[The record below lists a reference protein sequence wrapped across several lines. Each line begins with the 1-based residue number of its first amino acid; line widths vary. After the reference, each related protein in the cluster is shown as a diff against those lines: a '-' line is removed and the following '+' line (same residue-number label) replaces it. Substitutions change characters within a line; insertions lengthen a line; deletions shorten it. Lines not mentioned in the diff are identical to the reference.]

1 MMETMRN
8 AAKGWVAKVL
18 IGLLAVSFG
27 VWGIADVFRGS
38 STGALA
44 TVGEQ
49 EIAPEQFNMA
59 FQNYLRNYA
68 QQTGRGITPEEART
82 LGIDRSILDNL
93 LRSAALD
100 HEASKLNLGVSSTY
114 LAHEVMLNP
123 AFQNASGQFDGERFK
138 QLLAQ
143 NGLNENLFFAEE
155 RQRLLRQALTDTASA
170 GMPVNLG
177 LLEAQHRFQ
186 NEQRDARFFIV
197 TVQESE
203 AAAPTDDE
211 IKKEYDANPA
221 AYTAPEYRVV
231 AAMKVEPT
239 DIAAKV
245 TLTDEDIAAGYE
257 KYKADYF
264 TPETRTIL
272 QISFPTP
279 EDAAAAKQKLAA
291 GTDFMALAKERG
303 FSEQDVTF
311 ADKAKTDFI
320 DQAIA
325 DAAFALAQDQV
336 SEPVKGA
343 LATVLLKAVKITPEK
358 QAALEEVKPALT
370 ERLQLERA
378 NEEIQSIYDA
388 VEDARAAQ
396 TSFEDIAA
404 KAGIPFQLLPAIDAR
419 GQGKDGKP
427 VAVPHAAELINAAFT
442 SDVGVEN
449 DAISLD
455 NGYVWYEVREVVPS
469 ALRPLDEVKDQVRA
483 AVTAGKLRALAE
495 EKARKLVERAGT
507 GAKIDELAMEFN
519 TPVQTVQGLRRGE
532 PKDGFGLGALAALFA
547 VPDTGFAYAIEPDG
561 RSARVMQSQPVMMPS
576 FDAASAEAK
585 AIGDRLRDQVAED
598 VLTAY
603 LAALEKDAGVTV
615 NETLWRN
622 ISGQQTN

>member
-1 MMETMRN
+1 MMESMRN

-38 STGALA
+38 NTGALA

-49 EIAPEQFNMA
+49 EIAPEQFNTA

-68 QQTGRGITPEEART
+68 QQMGRGITPEEARA
-82 LGIDRSILDNL
+82 LGIDKTILENL
-93 LRSAALD
+93 LRQAALD
-100 HEASKLNLGVSSTY
+100 HEAKKLNLGVSSTY

-123 AFQNASGQFDGERFK
+123 TFQNASGQFDAERFK

-155 RQRLLRQALTDTASA
+155 RQRLIRQALTDTATTGIS
-170 GMPVNLG
+170 PNLG
-177 LLEAQHRFQ
+177 LLEAQYRFQ
-186 NEQRDARFFIV
+186 NEQRDARFFTV
-197 TVQESE
+197 TAQESE
-203 AAAPTDDE
+203 ITAPTDDE

-221 AYTAPEYRVV
+221 VYTAPEYRVV
-231 AAMKVEPT
+231 ATMKVEPA

-245 TLTDEDIAAGYE
+245 TLTDEDITAGYE
-257 KYKADYF
+257 KYKSDYF

-279 EDAAAAKQKLAA
+279 EEAAAAKQKLAS

-303 FSEQDVTF
+303 FSEQDATF

-343 LATVLLKAVKITPEK
+343 LATVLLKATKITPEK
-358 QAALEEVKPALT
+358 QQTLDEVKPGLT
-370 ERLQLERA
+370 ERLRLERA

-388 VEDARAAQ
+388 VEDDRAAQ

-404 KAGIPFQLLPAIDAR
+404 KAGIPFQLLAPVDAQ

-427 VAVPHAAELINAAFT
+427 VVVPHVAEIVTAAFT

-469 ALRPLDEVKDQVRA
+469 ALRPFDEVKDQARA
-483 AVTAGKLRALAE
+483 AVVASKLRTLAD
-495 EKARKLVERAGT
+495 EKAKKLVERAKA
-507 GAKIDELAMEFN
+507 GANFEELAMEFN
-519 TPVQTVQGLRRGE
+519 APVQTVQGLRRGE

-547 VPDTGFAYAIEPDG
+547 VPDTGVAYAIEPDG
-561 RSARVMQSQPVMMPS
+561 KSARVMQSQPVMMPS
-576 FDAASAEAK
+576 FVAASAEAK
-585 AIGDRLRDQVAED
+585 TIGDRLKSQISED
-598 VLTAY
+598 MLTAY
-603 LAALEKDAGVTV
+603 LAALEQDAGVTL

-622 ISGQQTN
+622 IAGQQTN

>member
-1 MMETMRN
+1 MMESMRN

-27 VWGIADVFRGS
+27 VWGIADVFRGVN
-38 STGALA
+38 TGALA

-49 EIAPEQFNMA
+49 EIAPEEFNTA
-59 FQNYLRNYA
+59 FQNYLRTYA
-68 QQTGRGITPEEART
+68 QQTGRGITPEEARA
-82 LGIDRSILDNL
+82 LGIDKAILDNL
-93 LRSAALD
+93 LRGAALD
-100 HEASKLNLGVSSTY
+100 HEARKLNLGVSSTY

-123 AFQNASGQFDGERFK
+123 AFHDASGKFDAERFK
-138 QLLAQ
+138 LLLSQ
-143 NGLNENLFFAEE
+143 NGLNESLFFAEE
-155 RQRLLRQALTDTASA
+155 RQRLVRAALTETATSGVGA
-170 GMPVNLG
+170 NLG
-177 LLEAQHRFQ
+177 LLETQYRFQ
-186 NEQRDARFFIV
+186 NEQRDARFFTV
-197 TVQESE
+197 TVQENE
-203 AAAPTDDE
+203 VPAPTDDE
-211 IKKEYDANPA
+211 IKNEYDANPA

-231 AAMKVEPT
+231 ATMKVEPA
-239 DIAAKV
+239 DIADKV
-245 TLTDEDIAAGYE
+245 TLTEDDITAGYE
-257 KYKADYF
+257 TYKQDYF

-272 QISFPTP
+272 QIFFPTP
-279 EDAAAAKQKLAA
+279 EEAAAAKQKLAT

-311 ADKAKTDFI
+311 ADKARTDFI

-358 QAALEEVKPALT
+358 QQTLAEVKPGLS
-370 ERLQLERA
+370 ERLRLERA

-388 VEDARAAQ
+388 VEDDRAAQ

-404 KAGIPFQLLPAIDAR
+404 KAGIAFMLLSPLDAQ
-419 GQGKDGKP
+419 GIGKDGKR
-427 VAVPHAAELINAAFT
+427 VEAPHAAEIVSAAFT

-455 NGYVWYEVREVVPS
+455 NGYVWYEVREVIPS
-469 ALRPLDEVKDQVRA
+469 ALRPLEEVKDQARA
-483 AVTAGKLRALAE
+483 AVLAQKLRALAD
-495 EKARKLVERAGT
+495 EKAKKLVERARSGT
-507 GAKIDELAMEFN
+507 KIEELAMEFN
-519 TPVQTVQGLRRGE
+519 APVQTVQGLRRGE

-547 VPDTGFAYAIEPDG
+547 VPDNGFAYSIAPDG
-561 RSARVMQSQPVMMPS
+561 KSARVMQSQPVMMPS
-576 FDAASAEAK
+576 FVAASAEAK
-585 AIGDRLRDQVAED
+585 AISDRLKDQISED
-598 VLTAY
+598 MLSAY

-615 NETLWRN
+615 NDTLWRN

>member
-1 MMETMRN
+1 MMESMRN

-38 STGALA
+38 NTGALA

-49 EIAPEQFNMA
+49 EIAPEQFNTA

-68 QQTGRGITPEEART
+68 QQMGRGITPEEARA
-82 LGIDRSILDNL
+82 LGIDKTILENL
-93 LRSAALD
+93 LRQAALD
-100 HEASKLNLGVSSTY
+100 HEAQKLNLGVSSTY

-123 AFQNASGQFDGERFK
+123 TFQNASGQFDAERFK

-155 RQRLLRQALTDTASA
+155 RQRLIRQALTDTATTGIS
-170 GMPVNLG
+170 PNLG
-177 LLEAQHRFQ
+177 LLEAQYRFQ
-186 NEQRDARFFIV
+186 NEQRDARFFTV
-197 TVQESE
+197 TAQESE
-203 AAAPTDDE
+203 ITAPTDDE

-221 AYTAPEYRVV
+221 VYTAPEYRVV
-231 AAMKVEPT
+231 ATMKVEPA

-257 KYKADYF
+257 KYKSDYF

-279 EDAAAAKQKLAA
+279 EEAAAAKQKLAS

-303 FSEQDVTF
+303 FSEQDATF

-343 LATVLLKAVKITPEK
+343 LATVLLKATKITPEK
-358 QAALEEVKPALT
+358 QSTLEEVKPGLT
-370 ERLQLERA
+370 ERLRLERA

-388 VEDARAAQ
+388 VEDDRAAQ

-404 KAGIPFQLLPAIDAR
+404 KAGIPFQLLSPVDAQ

-427 VAVPHAAELINAAFT
+427 VVVPHVAEIVTAAFT

-469 ALRPLDEVKDQVRA
+469 ALRPFDEVKDQARA
-483 AVTAGKLRALAE
+483 AVVASKLRTLAD
-495 EKARKLVERAGT
+495 EKAKKLVERAKA
-507 GAKIDELAMEFN
+507 GANFEELAMEFN
-519 TPVQTVQGLRRGE
+519 APVQTVQGLRRGE
-532 PKDGFGLGALAALFA
+532 PKDGFGLGALTALFA
-547 VPDTGFAYAIEPDG
+547 VPDTGVAYAIEPDG
-561 RSARVMQSQPVMMPS
+561 KSARVMQSQPVMMPS
-576 FDAASAEAK
+576 FVAASAEAK
-585 AIGDRLRDQVAED
+585 AIGDRLKSQISED
-598 VLTAY
+598 MLTAY
-603 LAALEKDAGVTV
+603 LAALEQDAGVTL

-622 ISGQQTN
+622 IAGQQTN